1 MLGRET
7 GGGGASFGGMLDVD
21 SAVDTVYSPFEVAC
35 LDLQGHEAGD
45 R

>member
-7 GGGGASFGGMLDVD
+7 GGGGAWFGGMLDVG
-21 SAVDTVYSPFEVAC
+21 SAVPTVYSPFEVAC
-35 LDLQGHEAGD
+35 LDIQGKAPAF